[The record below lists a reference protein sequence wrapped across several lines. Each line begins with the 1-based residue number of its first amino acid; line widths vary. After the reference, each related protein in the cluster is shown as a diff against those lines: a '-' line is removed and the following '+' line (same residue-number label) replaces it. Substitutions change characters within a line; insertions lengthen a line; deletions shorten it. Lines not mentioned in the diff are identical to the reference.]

1 MSNTQ
6 TLRRIRRAAA
16 IVIAACSFGSL
27 QGFEIREPEAKALF
41 EAPFAAVI
49 VDTQGEPS
57 ARYDVIVDGEVRE
70 RIVTEANRTIYCSS
84 VSLEKGG
91 NRIEVAAYPV
101 EGDPVRKGVDVY
113 LVSPVD
119 KQFKYP
125 PEGYQ
130 KRPLHTEAKEALCST
145 CHDMSV
151 NEKADSA
158 FEDVTESNCYDCH
171 KALTGRAHNHA
182 PAVNWL
188 CTSCHDGQ
196 TGPRNDASQ
205 GSAKY
210 LVRDPVDTLCFACHK
225 KSEENWN
232 HKSYH
237 HEPAEAGRC
246 NRCHDPHGSDDA
258 RYLRKAPWEL
268 CTGCHADKTSGMHV
282 VNTSFVR
289 SLHPVRGK
297 PDPSRPGREL
307 SCISC
312 HNPHASNKRF
322 FLPDNRG
329 NQMICTMCHK
339 K

>member
-1 MSNTQ
+1 MSNAQ
-6 TLRRIRRAAA
+6 TLAGGRWVIAF
-16 IVIAACSFGSL
+16 IVAACSFGSL
-27 QGFEIREPEAKALF
+27 QGFEIREPEAKAVF

-49 VDTQGEPS
+49 IDTKGDASPH
-57 ARYDVIVDGEVRE
+57 YDVIVDGEVRGT
-70 RIVTEANRTIYCSS
+70 IVTEANRTIYCSS
-84 VSLEKGG
+84 VSLEKGA
-91 NRIEVAAYPV
+91 NRIEVLADSCGGEAR
-101 EGDPVRKGVDVY
+101 RKGVDVY
-113 LVSPVD
+113 LTSPVD
-119 KQFKYP
+119 KPFKYP

-130 KRPLHTEAKEALCST
+130 KRPLHTEAKEALCSA
-145 CHDMSV
+145 CHDMRV
-151 NEKADSA
+151 NEEADTA

-171 KALTGRAHNHA
+171 KALTGRAYNHA

-196 TGPRNDASQ
+196 TGLRNDASQ
-205 GSAKY
+205 GMTKY
-210 LVRDPVDTLCFACHK
+210 LVRDPVETLCFACHK
-225 KSEENWN
+225 KSAQSWKA
-232 HKSYH
+232 KSYH

-246 NRCHDPHGSDDA
+246 NRCHDPHGSEHT
-258 RYLRKAPWEL
+258 RYLRKPVWEL

-312 HNPHASNKRF
+312 HNPHASDKRF

-329 NQMICTMCHK
+329 NRMICTMCHK